1 MKITISKAALA
12 RHGGSAAEAAR
23 SIGVPMSAI
32 KTVKSSQGQ
41 EATITLRPRNAER
54 RHVARGRAG
63 GPMKPKKGKGSYR
76 RQKI

>member
-1 MKITISKAALA
+1 MKITISKDALK
-12 RHGGSAAEAAR
+12 RHGRSAAVTAR

-54 RHVARGRAG
+54 KHVARGRKAG
-63 GPMKPKKGKGSYR
+63 AHKPLKGKGSYR
-76 RQKI
+76 RVKV